1 MEVTIKNP
9 PNLTY
14 ARISDMSD
22 SRTIRVFPMLIS
34 DAKSS
39 RYDPLSTLSY
49 QRNMV
54 LSDAT
59 VITFPNDILLP
70 SKATQILDVVGD
82 STLSSRLS
90 LDPIGQRL
98 SIAAFDTLGTYTTK
112 INLALEDGFLLPIN
126 LSVTVRAPVPSID
139 TILYSPAQIL

>member
-9 PNLTY
+9 PNLAY

-22 SRTIRVFPMLIS
+22 ARTIRVFPMLIS

-70 SKATQILDVVGD
+70 SKATQILDTVGD
-82 STLSSRLS
+82 SALTSRITL
-90 LDPIGQRL
+90 DQAGQKL
-98 SIAAFDTLGTYTTK
+98 LIAPFETLGKYSTK
-112 INLALEDGFLLPIN
+112 INLALEDGFLLPLD

-139 TILYSPAQIL
+139 AVTYLPSQIL